1 MTKRILGGLIAV
13 AFLAFPAG
21 VATGQQ
27 SKANRPATKASE
39 KNGKD
44 VEANV
49 SEGDDISKDQSE
61 NEKSPEMDKS
71 SGVVRP
77 ASFWMEQKLRLSSNI
92 LESLAHGDFE
102 QMTANAE
109 LMLGLNKIESFWR
122 RGEAASEYRAHL
134 GQFALAN
141 RRLIRSARKEN
152 IEGAALAF
160 NQLTV
165 SCVSCHQHLRADGSD
180 KP

>member
-77 ASFWMEQKLRLSSNI
+77 FGDVARRRVNIGLTLVSLRW
-92 LESLAHGDFE
+92 
-102 QMTANAE
+102 QT
-109 LMLGLNKIESFWR
+109 
-122 RGEAASEYRAHL
+122 
-134 GQFALAN
+134 
-141 RRLIRSARKEN
+141 
-152 IEGAALAF
+152 
-160 NQLTV
+160 
-165 SCVSCHQHLRADGSD
+165 DG
-180 KP
+180 